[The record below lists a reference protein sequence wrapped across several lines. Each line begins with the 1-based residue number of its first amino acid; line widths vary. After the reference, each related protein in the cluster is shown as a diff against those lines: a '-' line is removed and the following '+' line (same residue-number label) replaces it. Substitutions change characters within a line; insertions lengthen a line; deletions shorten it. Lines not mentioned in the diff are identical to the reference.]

1 MIEKIFFKR
10 IYLKNVNRYLMQQ
23 VGIYKRQKS
32 NK

>member
-10 IYLKNVNRYLMQQ
+10 KYLKNGNRYLLQQ

-32 NK
+32 NE